1 MKKSKISI
9 VKDFVKQINPDY
21 RVKYSNQFECDPI
34 EEIIYINF
42 KHAEDANNLFSRFCI
57 EEYGKSYNAVLISLL
72 HEIGHIETFDDDLDE
87 ERGNRYALL
96 QVLWELSDI
105 DRETLHFEYFRL
117 PSEIDA
123 TNWAVDFIEN
133 NAEMCQKLLKELG
146 IEEA

>member
-21 RVKYSNQFECDPI
+21 RVKYSNQFECNPI
-34 EEIIYINF
+34 EEIVYINF
-42 KHAEDANNLFSRFCI
+42 RHAEDANDLFSKFCQ
-57 EEYGKSYNAVLISLL
+57 EQFGKSYNAVLISLL

-96 QVLWELSDI
+96 QYLWDNSDI

-117 PSEIDA
+117 PSEIEA
-123 TNWAVDFIEN
+123 TTWAVEFIEN
-133 NAEMCQKLLKELG
+133 NAEMCENFLKMLD
-146 IEEA
+146 ISA